1 MLDATARRGPSALRF
16 HNVRLFVAGQGLSNI
31 GTFSQVVA
39 LSLLVLQLTDSGLAL
54 GAVMA
59 AQALPMLLLAPWAGS
74 LLDRLPLR
82 RVLFATALMGALQAA
97 CLAVLA
103 FTGTINLAWVFGLAL
118 GLGCVQ
124 VFDRPG
130 SQAFVAELVPRE
142 AIAGAVGLASSAQAM
157 GRLFGPALAAVLY
170 AWAGAG
176 SVFAINAV
184 SFVAVLVA
192 LVLLRSSEL
201 LPRAI
206 HAGKRTDMSTAL
218 SFARRSPPIRSVLLA
233 NAFIGL
239 LAFNFPTF
247 FASISSLT
255 FNQPSLFG
263 AAESINAVTALAT
276 GVLLARHV
284 RRPTLRTAGIAAV
297 CLGSSLA
304 WVALSPTA
312 AVFLAAMPYFGFAVV
327 WYGTSS
333 QTLIQQHSPPE
344 MGGRLMSLYTLGSMG
359 TTPLGAL
366 IVGAAI
372 DRWSPRAA
380 IGLGASSA
388 VVAGLVLL
396 LIAARA
402 RSTSPTPNTERSE
415 SGGRGEAA

>member
-1 MLDATARRGPSALRF
+1 
-16 HNVRLFVAGQGLSNI
+16 
-31 GTFSQVVA
+31 
-39 LSLLVLQLTDSGLAL
+39 
-54 GAVMA
+54 
-59 AQALPMLLLAPWAGS
+59 
-74 LLDRLPLR
+74 
-82 RVLFATALMGALQAA
+82 
-97 CLAVLA
+97 
-103 FTGTINLAWVFGLAL
+103 
-118 GLGCVQ
+118 

-130 SQAFVAELVPRE
+130 GQAFIAELVPRE

-157 GRLFGPALAAVLY
+157 GRLGGPALAAVLY

-176 SVFAINAV
+176 SVFAVNAA

-192 LVLLRSSEL
+192 LMLLRSSEL

-206 HAGKRTDMSTAL
+206 HSSKRTDMSTAL
-218 SFARRSPPIRSVLLA
+218 RFAWRSPPIRAALLA
-233 NAFIGL
+233 NALIGL

-276 GVLLARHV
+276 GVLLARQV
-284 RRPTLRTAGIAAV
+284 RQPTLRTAGIAAV

-304 WVALSPTA
+304 WVALSPTGT
-312 AVFLAAMPYFGFAVV
+312 VFLAAMPYFGFAVV

-333 QTLIQQHSPPE
+333 QTLIQQRSPAE
-344 MGGRLMSLYTLGSMG
+344 MGGRMMSLYTLGSMG

-366 IVGAAI
+366 VIGAAI
-372 DRWSPRAA
+372 DRWSPRVA

-388 VVAGLVLL
+388 IVAGLVLF

-402 RSTSPTPNTERSE
+402 GSSSPLPEH
-415 SGGRGEAA
+415 

>member
-1 MLDATARRGPSALRF
+1 VLEATARRGPSALKF
-16 HNVRLFVAGQGLSNI
+16 HNARLFVAGQGLSNI

-59 AQALPMLLLAPWAGS
+59 AQAVPILLLAPWAGS
-74 LLDRLPLR
+74 FLDRLPLR
-82 RVLFATALMGALQAA
+82 RVLFATALLGAAQAA
-97 CLAVLA
+97 GLAVLA
-103 FTGTINLAWVFGLAL
+103 LTGTINLAWVFGLAL
-118 GLGCVQ
+118 GLGCIQ

-130 SQAFVAELVPRE
+130 SQAFIAELVPRE
-142 AIAGAVGLASSAQAM
+142 AIAGAVGLSSSAQAM
-157 GRLFGPALAAVLY
+157 GRLGGPALAAVLY

-176 SVFAINAV
+176 SVFAVNAA
-184 SFVAVLVA
+184 SFAAVLVA
-192 LVLLRSSEL
+192 LMLLRSSEL

-206 HAGKRTDMSTAL
+206 HASKRTDMSTAL
-218 SFARRSPPIRSVLLA
+218 RFARHSPPIRSALLA

-255 FNQPSLFG
+255 FGQPSLFG
-263 AAESINAVTALAT
+263 AAESINAVTAIAA

-284 RRPTLRTAGIAAV
+284 RHPTLRTAGLGAI

-312 AVFLAAMPYFGFAVV
+312 PVFLAAMPYFGFAVV
-327 WYGTSS
+327 WYGMSS
-333 QTLIQQHSPPE
+333 QTLIQQHSPAE
-344 MGGRLMSLYTLGSMG
+344 MGGRMMSLYTLGSMG

-372 DRWSPRAA
+372 DRWSPRVA

-402 RSTSPTPNTERSE
+402 R
-415 SGGRGEAA
+415 AK

>member
-1 MLDATARRGPSALRF
+1 MLLKVLEATASRGPSALRF
-16 HNVRLFVAGQGLSNI
+16 HNARLFVAGQGLSNV
-31 GTFSQVVA
+31 GTFSQLVA

-59 AQALPMLLLAPWAGS
+59 AQALPFMLLGPWAGTV
-74 LLDRLPLR
+74 LDRVPLR
-82 RVLFATALMGALQAA
+82 RVLFVTALLGAAQAA
-97 CLAVLA
+97 GLAILA
-103 FTGTINLAWVFGLAL
+103 FTGTINLGWVFGLAI

-124 VFDRPG
+124 MFDRPG
-130 SQAFVAELVPRE
+130 SQAFLAELVPRE
-142 AIAGAVGLASSAQAM
+142 AIAGAVGLASAAQAI
-157 GRLFGPALAAVLY
+157 GRLGGPALAAVLY

-184 SFVAVLVA
+184 SFAAVLVV
-192 LVLLRSSEL
+192 LMLLRTSEL
-201 LPRAI
+201 LRRSV
-206 HAGKRTDMSTAL
+206 HAGRRTDMSTAL
-218 SFARRSPPIRSVLLA
+218 RFAWRSPPIRFALLA
-233 NAFIGL
+233 NAVIGL

-247 FASISSLT
+247 YASISSLT
-255 FNQPSLFG
+255 FKQPSLFG
-263 AAESINAVTALAT
+263 LAESINAVTSLGA

-284 RRPTLRTAGIAAV
+284 RQPTLRTAGIAAI

-312 AVFLAAMPYFGFAVV
+312 AVFLAAMPLFGFAVV

-333 QTLIQQHSPPE
+333 QGMIQQQSPAE
-344 MGGRLMSLYTLGSMG
+344 MSGRMMSLYTLGSMG

-372 DRWSPRAA
+372 DLWSPRAA

-388 VVAGLVLL
+388 IVAGLVLW
-396 LIAARA
+396 LIAAPA
-402 RSTSPTPNTERSE
+402 VTYTSRH
-415 SGGRGEAA
+415 

>member
-1 MLDATARRGPSALRF
+1 MLEATARRGPSALKF
-16 HNVRLFVAGQGLSNI
+16 HNARLFVAGQGLSNI
-31 GTFSQVVA
+31 GTFSQMVA

-59 AQALPMLLLAPWAGS
+59 AQALPILLLAPWAGS

-82 RVLFATALMGALQAA
+82 RVLFVTALMGAVQAA

-103 FTGTINLAWVFGLAL
+103 LTGTINLAWVFGLAI
-118 GLGCVQ
+118 GLGCIQ

-130 SQAFVAELVPRE
+130 GQAFIAELVPRE
-142 AIAGAVGLASSAQAM
+142 AIAGAVGLSSSAQAM
-157 GRLFGPALAAVLY
+157 GRLGGPALAAVLY

-176 SVFAINAV
+176 SVFAVNAA
-184 SFVAVLVA
+184 SFAAVLVA

-206 HAGKRTDMSTAL
+206 HPSKRTDMSTAL
-218 SFARRSPPIRSVLLA
+218 RFAWRSPPIRSALLA
-233 NAFIGL
+233 NALIGL

-255 FNQPSLFG
+255 FDQPSLFG
-263 AAESINAVTALAT
+263 AAESINAVTALAA
-276 GVLLARHV
+276 GVLLARQA
-284 RRPTLRTAGIAAV
+284 RRPTLSTAGIAAA

-304 WVALSPTA
+304 WVALSPTGT
-312 AVFLAAMPYFGFAVV
+312 VFLAAMPYFGFAVV
-327 WYGTSS
+327 WYATSS
-333 QTLIQQHSPPE
+333 QTLIQQHSPAE
-344 MGGRLMSLYTLGSMG
+344 MGGRMMSLYTLGSMG

-366 IVGAAI
+366 IVGAAV

-380 IGLGASSA
+380 IGLGATSA
-388 VVAGLVLL
+388 VVAGLVLI

-402 RSTSPTPNTERSE
+402 RSSSVHER
-415 SGGRGEAA
+415 

>member
-59 AQALPMLLLAPWAGS
+59 AQALPILLLAPWAGS
-74 LLDRLPLR
+74 FLDRLPLR
-82 RVLFATALMGALQAA
+82 RVLFVTALMGAVQAA
-97 CLAVLA
+97 CLALLA

-130 SQAFVAELVPRE
+130 GQAFIAELVPRE

-157 GRLFGPALAAVLY
+157 GRLFGPALAAVLF
-170 AWAGAG
+170 ASAGAA
-176 SVFAINAV
+176 SVFAVNAV
-184 SFVAVLVA
+184 SFAAVLVA
-192 LVLLRSSEL
+192 LALLRSSEL

-206 HAGKRTDMSTAL
+206 HSSKRTDMSIAL

-327 WYGTSS
+327 LYGTSS
-333 QTLIQQHSPPE
+333 QTLIQQHSPAE
-344 MGGRLMSLYTLGSMG
+344 MGGRMMSLYTLGSMG

-388 VVAGLVLL
+388 IVAGLLL
-396 LIAARA
+396 FLIAARA
-402 RSTSPTPNTERSE
+402 SR
-415 SGGRGEAA
+415 EADRAP

>member
-1 MLDATARRGPSALRF
+1 MLDATARRGPSALKF
-16 HNVRLFVAGQGLSNI
+16 HNARLFVAGQGLSNI

-74 LLDRLPLR
+74 FLDRLPLR
-82 RVLFATALMGALQAA
+82 RVLFVTALMGAVQAA

-130 SQAFVAELVPRE
+130 GQAFIAELVPRE

-157 GRLFGPALAAVLY
+157 GRLFGPALAAVLF
-170 AWAGAG
+170 ASAGAA
-176 SVFAINAV
+176 SVFAVNAV
-184 SFVAVLVA
+184 SFAAVLVA
-192 LVLLRSSEL
+192 LALLRSSEL

-206 HAGKRTDMSTAL
+206 HSSKRTDMSIAL

-327 WYGTSS
+327 LYGTSS
-333 QTLIQQHSPPE
+333 QTLIQQHSPAE
-344 MGGRLMSLYTLGSMG
+344 MGGRMMSLYTLGSMG

-388 VVAGLVLL
+388 IVAGLLL
-396 LIAARA
+396 FLIAARA
-402 RSTSPTPNTERSE
+402 SR
-415 SGGRGEAA
+415 EADRAP

>member
-1 MLDATARRGPSALRF
+1 MLEATARRGPSALKF
-16 HNVRLFVAGQGLSNI
+16 HNARLFVAGQGLSNI
-31 GTFSQVVA
+31 GTFSQMVA

-59 AQALPMLLLAPWAGS
+59 AQALPILLLAPWAGS

-82 RVLFATALMGALQAA
+82 RVLFVTALMGAVQAA

-103 FTGTINLAWVFGLAL
+103 LTGTINLAWVFGLAI
-118 GLGCVQ
+118 GLGCIQ

-130 SQAFVAELVPRE
+130 GQAFIAELVPRE
-142 AIAGAVGLASSAQAM
+142 AIAGAVGLSSSAQAM
-157 GRLFGPALAAVLY
+157 GRLGGPALAAVLY

-176 SVFAINAV
+176 SVFAVNAA
-184 SFVAVLVA
+184 SFAAVLVA

-206 HAGKRTDMSTAL
+206 HPSKRTDMSTAL
-218 SFARRSPPIRSVLLA
+218 RFAWRSPPIRSALLA
-233 NAFIGL
+233 NALIGL

-255 FNQPSLFG
+255 FDQPSLFG
-263 AAESINAVTALAT
+263 AAESINAVTALAA
-276 GVLLARHV
+276 GVLLARQA
-284 RRPTLRTAGIAAV
+284 RRPTLSTAGIAAV

-304 WVALSPTA
+304 WVALSPTGT
-312 AVFLAAMPYFGFAVV
+312 VFLAAMPYFGFAVV
-327 WYGTSS
+327 WYATSS
-333 QTLIQQHSPPE
+333 QTLIQQHSPAE
-344 MGGRLMSLYTLGSMG
+344 MGGRMMSLYTLGSMG

-366 IVGAAI
+366 IVGAAV

-380 IGLGASSA
+380 IGLGATSA
-388 VVAGLVLL
+388 VVAGLVLI

-402 RSTSPTPNTERSE
+402 RSSSVHER
-415 SGGRGEAA
+415 